1 MIHVSDLLQYE
12 KCPDLVWNRNH
23 YPIPFE
29 SLFHMDLP
37 YHKLW
42 MKYLDIENAIS
53 GKTGDDNQRSLSL
66 LQENDVLVQGRFS
79 YKDCRT
85 RIPVLKKIENGY
97 IAIYPYLNAFP
108 KEKEAR
114 LMKINTMILEKL
126 GISITENRILYLNK
140 DYIRKDA
147 LDLNEL
153 FLLSDKLHNRRN
165 HLNLT
170 IQECM
175 DKEEID
181 LDDLIEK
188 TKEVQTSDIK
198 IPCQRSKKCTSPR
211 RCMYY
216 TTCFD
221 ESKEA
226 DDSVLFLTTSS
237 NKLKAYEKG
246 IVHLKDLPISEMEGF
261 RLQYA
266 QYMASKNKGF
276 FMDYC
281 AVHAWL
287 SQIQYPISYLDF
299 EWDTFAIP
307 PYRGLKPFDVICFQ
321 YSLHI
326 ETKDGKLSHTDFFDY
341 GDCREGFIQSLIQ
354 SVPKEGSILVYNMEG
369 AEKLRL
375 KQLSEQFPQYKENLK
390 QIYDRMIDLSKPFEC
405 GLFYDNRMRGHY
417 SLKNVMPVFTDDYSY
432 YDLSINDGLQAV
444 KAYRI
449 FENADEEQRNHLR
462 NNIRLYCKMD
472 TFAEY
477 IVYHGLLK
485 LDQEELK
492 CQI

>member
-1 MIHVSDLLQYE
+1 MIHVSDILQYE
-12 KCPDLVWNRNH
+12 RCPQLVWNRSH
-23 YPIPFE
+23 YPLPFE
-29 SLFHMDLP
+29 SFFHMDLP
-37 YHKLW
+37 FHKLW
-42 MKYLDIENAIS
+42 MKYLGIENAVS
-53 GKTGDDNQRSLSL
+53 GKTGDDNETSLSL
-66 LQENDVLVQGRFS
+66 LKDCEVLVQGRFS

-85 RIPVLKKIENGY
+85 RIPVLKKVENGY
-97 IAIYPYLNAFP
+97 LAIYPYLNAFP

-114 LMKINTMILEKL
+114 LMKINTYILEKL
-126 GISITENRILYLNK
+126 GISICENRILYLNK
-140 DYIRKDA
+140 DYVRKDA
-147 LDLNEL
+147 LNLDEL
-153 FLLSDKLHNRRN
+153 FLMSDQLYNRRN

-175 DKEEID
+175 DKEDID
-181 LDDLIEK
+181 LDDLIDK
-188 TKEVQTSDIK
+188 TKAILESENRVICK
-198 IPCQRSKKCTSPR
+198 RSKKCTSGR
-211 RCMYY
+211 RCSYY
-216 TTCFD
+216 NTCFN
-221 ESKEA
+221 EINEP
-226 DDSVLFLTTSS
+226 DDSILFLTTSS
-237 NKLKAYEKG
+237 NKLAAYEKG
-246 IVHLKDLPISEMEGF
+246 ISHLKDLPISELEGF
-261 RLQYA
+261 RLQFA
-266 QYMASKNKGF
+266 QYMASKNGGY
-276 FMDYC
+276 FMDSC
-281 AVHAWL
+281 AIHAWL
-287 SQIQYPISYLDF
+287 SQIKYPISYLDF

-321 YSLHI
+321 YSLHV
-326 ETKDGKLSHTDFFDY
+326 EDKEEPLKHFDFFDY
-341 GDCREGFIQSLIQ
+341 GDCREGFIRSLIHD
-354 SVPKEGSILVYNMEG
+354 VPKEGSILVYNMEG

-375 KQLSEQFPQYKENLK
+375 KQLSEQFPQYEKELK

-417 SLKNVMPVFTDDYSY
+417 SLKSVMPIFTEDYSY

-449 FENADEEQRNHLR
+449 FENADEEQRSQLR